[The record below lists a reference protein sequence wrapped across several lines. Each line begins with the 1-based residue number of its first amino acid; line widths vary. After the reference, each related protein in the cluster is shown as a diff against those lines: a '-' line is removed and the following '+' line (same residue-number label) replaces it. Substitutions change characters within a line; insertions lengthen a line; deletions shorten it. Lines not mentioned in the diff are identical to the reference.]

1 MINGALSLSS
11 FIVKLYLYI
20 YSANIDLPTPVGPII
35 NVLNPLGGYI
45 TAALACS
52 IWDLK
57 LPSHP
62 TKLKILFSFF
72 ILSKIYSSLIE
83 SFSLYSFIE
92 LILSNIPLFSFF
104 PKILSIL
111 SLYKY

>member
-52 IWDLK
+52 IWDFK

-62 TKLKILFSFF
+62 TKLKILFSF
-72 ILSKIYSSLIE
+72 
-83 SFSLYSFIE
+83 LYS
-92 LILSNIPLFSFF
+92 L
-104 PKILSIL
+104 
-111 SLYKY
+111 KYTHL